1 MASDDSN
8 DADGADDKFADVHEH
23 PYRIPGRVYGP
34 GEPSELEQLP
44 GQFRAFARE
53 MRLSIE
59 LLLNKVLPKLDRIE
73 EALLDQHGRVTTLER
88 LQLDHARELDEHR
101 RRLVLLEAAISKP
114 RRRSPRK

>member
-59 LLLNKVLPKLDRIE
+59 LLLNKILPKLECIE
-73 EALLDQHGRVTTLER
+73 DALRDQRERVTVLER
-88 LQLDHARELDEHR
+88 HQIEQARMIDDHER
-101 RRLVLLEAAISKP
+101 RVLALEAAISKP
-114 RRRSPRK
+114 RRRTPRK